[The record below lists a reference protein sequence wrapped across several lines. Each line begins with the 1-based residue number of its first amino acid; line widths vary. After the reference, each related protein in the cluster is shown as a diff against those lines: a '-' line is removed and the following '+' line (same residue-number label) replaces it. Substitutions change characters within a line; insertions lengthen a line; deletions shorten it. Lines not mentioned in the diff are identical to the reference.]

1 VLAATRLQEKL
12 WNPNRTCPLS
22 RPEQDN
28 SRQFAHKRRDALFD
42 CFGAFVRLAQRNRA
56 GMDQSRAVLHLRMQL
71 RQANQSKRTGADSND
86 HRRAGTA

>member
-1 VLAATRLQEKL
+1 VLAATGFQERFWKAS
-12 WNPNRTCPLS
+12 RTWPGQ
-22 RPEQDN
+22 RPEQGN
-28 SRQFAHKRRDALFD
+28 SGYFAHKRRDALFD

-56 GMDQSRAVLHLRMQL
+56 GMDQSRAVLHVRMQL